1 MGSAVGGR
9 AARAPAGRVGRDHA
23 ARRRLPLEDRVRAA
37 GRRRRARADRGRR
50 DGHGVGSAAP
60 LRDAHAAGDRARRLQ
75 RARLRARA
83 ARRGD
88 LPALH
93 APLRD
98 AGGGLRPP
106 ARRVPAAHDL
116 LPALAGPVRVLLR
129 RARAGLR
136 QRRRACVVRRRGL
149 RRAPAGAR
157 AARRRRGRRP
167 RPPGR
172 PRAST
177 RSTASSTTRRARS
190 SACARADALLRF
202 YGRDRWGWPV
212 GVAHHLFAP
221 GADAA
226 ASERAWGDWVA
237 GVFETER
244 AA

>member
-1 MGSAVGGR
+1 MGGR

-23 ARRRLPLEDRVRAA
+23 ARRRLHLEDRVRAA
-37 GRRRRARADRGRR
+37 RRRRRARADHGRR
-50 DGHGVGSAAP
+50 DGDGVESAAP
-60 LRDAHAAGDRARRLQ
+60 LRDPDAAGERARRLQ

-93 APLRD
+93 ASLRG

-129 RARAGLR
+129 RARAGLH

-149 RRAPAGAR
+149 RRAPAGTR
-157 AARRRRGRRP
+157 TARRRRGRRP
-167 RPPGR
+167 RPPGARGPR
-172 PRAST
+172 PDR
-177 RSTASSTTRRARS
+177 RRRRLRHGRVPRRAHRR
-190 SACARADALLRF
+190 CAPALLRA
-202 YGRDRWGWPV
+202 RPLGWPV

-237 GVFETER
+237 GVFENER
-244 AA
+244 VA